1 MTTRLRP
8 GLLGSL
14 LASLLL
20 TTTAPVLAKGDGKTT
35 GKAESTKKVGR
46 FRVMSF
52 NIRFD
57 FPNDGP
63 NRWAQRLDTVA
74 KVIRESDALIV
85 GLQEDKIEQVDDLKQ
100 LLPKYE
106 FLGPRG
112 RNGSSGERCAIGV
125 RTDKVKVRETGEF
138 WLSDTPEVV
147 GSNTWGDRYP
157 RKVTWGLLEVK
168 GNKAPILAI
177 NVHLPERDSGPDV
190 TNRVRGAKVMNDFI
204 EKKIPEK
211 DRNKVAVLI
220 TGDFNS
226 TPEQE
231 PRAALCGAG
240 GDDLRLRDAWIEAG
254 GNRKEKGSGTYG
266 AFNGA
271 RGNDRIDWIL
281 LGGPLRAQ
289 AYVKIDDQVDGR
301 WPSDHYPIIAEVE
314 LR

>member
-1 MTTRLRP
+1 MVTRFRP
-8 GLLGSL
+8 ALALGLV
-14 LASLLL
+14 LASLSIAA
-20 TTTAPVLAKGDGKTT
+20 APALAKGEGKSKKETT
-35 GKAESTKKVGR
+35 RKVGR

-63 NRWAQRLDTVA
+63 NRWSHRAATVA
-74 KVIRESDALIV
+74 KVIRESEAIIV
-85 GLQEDKIEQVDDLKQ
+85 GLQEDKIEQVEDLKQ
-100 LLPKYE
+100 LLPEYE

-112 RNGSSGERCAIGV
+112 RNGSSGERCAIAV
-125 RTDKVKVRETGEF
+125 RTDLVRVKETGEF

-168 GNKAPILAI
+168 GNKSKVLAL
-177 NVHLPERDSGPDV
+177 NLHLPERDSGPDV
-190 TNRVRGAKVMNDFI
+190 ANRVRGARLLNEFIAGKVPAK
-204 EKKIPEK
+204 E
-211 DRNKVAVLI
+211 RSKVAVVV

-226 TPEQE
+226 TPDEE
-231 PRAALCGAG
+231 PRKALC
-240 GDDLRLRDAWIEAG
+240 DDLPLRDAWQDAG
-254 GNRKEKGSGTYG
+254 ARHERSPGTYG

-281 LGGPLRAQ
+281 LGGPLRAH
-289 AYVKIDDQVDGR
+289 AYVKIDEQVDGR